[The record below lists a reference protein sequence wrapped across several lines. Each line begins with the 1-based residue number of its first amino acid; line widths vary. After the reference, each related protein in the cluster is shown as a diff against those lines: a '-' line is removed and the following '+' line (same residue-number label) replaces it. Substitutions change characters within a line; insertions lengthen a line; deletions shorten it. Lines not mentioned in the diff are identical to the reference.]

1 MLIYT
6 KNTFKKTKNHTS
18 AASKKALFE
27 YEQWLA
33 KHGVSKKPV
42 SKGVYKPP
50 VVVRREVAW
59 APSVDTGIGN
69 ATKPIEGKRY
79 TGTSMIGIATM
90 HKSNLV
96 PVFAEENCKELA
108 KMRR

>member
-6 KNTFKKTKNHTS
+6 KNTFKKAKNHSS

-50 VVVRREVAW
+50 VVVRRESNR
-59 APSVDTGIGN
+59 APSLDTGIGN
-69 ATKPIEGKRY
+69 ATKPIEGKQY
-79 TGTSMIGIATM
+79 TGSKMIGIATM

-96 PVFAEENCKELA
+96 PVFQEENCVELA
-108 KMRR
+108 GMRR

>member
-1 MLIYT
+1 MLVYT
-6 KNTFKKTKNHTS
+6 KNTFKKTKSHSS

-33 KHGVSKKPV
+33 KHEVSKKSV

-50 VVVRREVAW
+50 VVIRREVIR

-79 TGTSMIGIATM
+79 TGSSMIGIATM

-96 PVFAEENCKELA
+96 PVFAEENCVELA

>member
-1 MLIYT
+1 MLVHT
-6 KNTFKKTKNHTS
+6 KNTFKKPKGYSS

-33 KHGVSKKPV
+33 KHKTNVKVEKKEYV
-42 SKGVYKPP
+42 PP
-50 VVVRREVAW
+50 KSITRPTVFV
-59 APSVDTGIGN
+59 PSLDSGIGN

-96 PVFAEENCKELA
+96 PVFQEENCKELA